1 MADEQKQNPSE
12 ADSAAAF
19 ERQRRVKLALL
30 AVIGACAVAFLIWK
44 MFSPAP
50 AEQKDGAAGINTTVP
65 EGKAQK
71 IEGDKQKA
79 SEQLRS
85 EEQQNKRMATL
96 GDNSFSLLD
105 DGLKPAEER
114 SEEHTSELQ
123 SH

>member
-1 MADEQKQNPSE
+1 
-12 ADSAAAF
+12 
-19 ERQRRVKLALL
+19 
-30 AVIGACAVAFLIWK
+30 

-105 DGLKPAEER
+105 DGLKPAEESAPADNPALR
-114 SEEHTSELQ
+114 AARCV
-123 SH
+123 